1 MDSLSFIYVQLIY
14 EQHGGGGSIDLITLY
29 PDTIPIEDKRAF
41 GNLGLTI
48 PTME

>member
-1 MDSLSFIYVQLIY
+1 MYIQLIY

-29 PDTIPIEDKRAF
+29 PDDIPQKDKEDFRA
-41 GNLGLTI
+41 LGLEI